1 MKDVEILLNPAGFP
15 NQFATDAEKATMEYG
30 LQVGQAIQYEWFRKG
45 GGSCRYYSQLQS
57 FNQLRRYARGEQS
70 VAKYK
75 NELAIDGDLSYL
87 NLDWTPVPI
96 LPKFVDIVVNGM
108 SNRLFH
114 VKAYA
119 QDALSSE
126 HRNKYQKLV
135 ERDMLNKD
143 IFSDF
148 QESFGINP
156 FMTDVEDLPE
166 NDEELQLH
174 MQLKYK
180 PSIEVAEEEAINTIL
195 DENHYLDV
203 KRRVD
208 YDMTVLGVGM
218 AKHQFLPGSGIQ
230 VDYVD
235 PANVVYSYTEDPHFK
250 DCFYWG
256 EIKTMPIAELIKI
269 DPDLTNE
276 DFKKISQYSQGW
288 YDYYNIN
295 RFYENSLF
303 YKDTATLLYFNY
315 KTTKKFVY
323 KKKIL
328 EGGGERMIEKDDSF
342 NPPEEMMKEGKFER
356 VEKTIEVWYEGI
368 MVAGS
373 NIMLSGRW
381 LRIWFDLSQHL
392 STQCLIMWLV
402 LQECIKET

>member
-1 MKDVEILLNPAGFP
+1 
-15 NQFATDAEKATMEYG
+15 
-30 LQVGQAIQYEWFRKG
+30 
-45 GGSCRYYSQLQS
+45 
-57 FNQLRRYARGEQS
+57 
-70 VAKYK
+70 
-75 NELAIDGDLSYL
+75 
-87 NLDWTPVPI
+87 
-96 LPKFVDIVVNGM
+96 
-108 SNRLFH
+108 
-114 VKAYA
+114 
-119 QDALSSE
+119 
-126 HRNKYQKLV
+126 
-135 ERDMLNKD
+135 MLNKD

-276 DFKKISQYSQGW
+276 DLKKISQYSQGW

-303 YKDTATLLYFNY
+303 YID
-315 KTTKKFVY
+315 V
-323 KKKIL
+323 
-328 EGGGERMIEKDDSF
+328 
-342 NPPEEMMKEGKFER
+342 
-356 VEKTIEVWYEGI
+356 
-368 MVAGS
+368 
-373 NIMLSGRW
+373 
-381 LRIWFDLSQHL
+381 
-392 STQCLIMWLV
+392 
-402 LQECIKET
+402 